1 MGQVTFRDLNEWI
14 DIQAEQDSARSAFEA
29 QQSRRRNLNG
39 WLVVLLPWSQLIVFV
54 VFYLLSAPHTVYLV
68 ERITPGAGKLAPIGL
83 ELGVIFVAAM
93 RQKKWRGFLTFSV
106 LWALMLVNVIINVG
120 GGFIAVVQSAT
131 AQDMGQLTLPQIIG
145 RFGTL
150 PAEYQILFPLVVIIG
165 ALVPVMGKFSGEA
178 VIKLAT
184 GEIKLESVSI
194 EDLWLKE
201 RTSQTKSALM
211 RAALK
216 KGAGTRTAGAWAQR
230 VVDELFGID
239 EDDSQPV
246 QAMAGQLRTVPIVPT
261 VSEVRAEM
269 GFAAKLPAPM
279 DTQNTQDDGT
289 RVTVL
294 RAKLVSEWVDAHPD
308 DVRAMLA
315 RPGNKRAISQAISQ
329 AIAGSS
335 AGYKTV
341 ERVLKAKGYDF

>member
-1 MGQVTFRDLNEWI
+1 MTQVTLRDLNEWI

-29 QQSRRRNLNG
+29 QQSRRRSLNG

-68 ERITPGAGKLAPIGL
+68 ERITPGAGKLAPVGL

-93 RQKKWRGFLTFSV
+93 RQKGWRNALTFGV
-106 LWALMLVNVIINVG
+106 LWALMVVNVIINVG

-131 AQDMGQLTLPQIIG
+131 AQDMGQLTLPQIMG

-184 GEIKLESVSI
+184 GEIKLESVTV

-201 RTSQTKSALM
+201 QPGQVKSALM

-216 KGAGTRTAGAWAQR
+216 KGAGARTAGAWAQR
-230 VVDELFGID
+230 IVDELYG
-239 EDDSQPV
+239 DDDTVHVIS
-246 QAMAGQLRTVPIVPT
+246 GQSRTVPVVPA
-261 VSEVRAEM
+261 VSTVRAEM
-269 GFAAKLPAPM
+269 GFAANLPVQV
-279 DTQNTQDDGT
+279 DTQNLQDSGT
-289 RVTVL
+289 RETVL
-294 RAKLVSEWVDAHPD
+294 RAAMVAEWVDSHPD
-308 DVRAMLA
+308 EVREMLA
-315 RPGNKRAISQAISQ
+315 RPGNKRGISQAISQ
-329 AIAGSS
+329 AIAGKPD
-335 AGYKTV
+335 GYKTV
-341 ERVLKAKGYDF
+341 ERVLKAKGFEF

>member
-1 MGQVTFRDLNEWI
+1 MDMAQVTLRDLNEWI

-39 WLVVLLPWSQLIVFV
+39 WLVVLLPWSQLIVFA

-93 RQKKWRGFLTFSV
+93 RQKGWRNLLTFGV
-106 LWALMLVNVIINVG
+106 LWSLMLVNVIINVG

-131 AQDMGQLTLPQIIG
+131 AQDMTRLTLPEIMG

-178 VIKLAT
+178 MIKLAT
-184 GEIKLESVSI
+184 GEIKLESVSV

-201 RTSQTKSALM
+201 QPTQVKSALM

-216 KGAGTRTAGAWAQR
+216 KGAGARTAGAWAQR
-230 VVDELFGID
+230 IVDELYG
-239 EDDSQPV
+239 DDDGAV
-246 QAMAGQLRTVPIVPT
+246 QAVSGLSRTVPVVPT
-261 VSEVRAEM
+261 VSTVRAEM
-269 GFAAKLPAPM
+269 GFAAGLPAQT
-279 DTQNTQDDGT
+279 DTQNSEDAGT

-294 RAKLVSEWVDAHPD
+294 RAAMVAEWVDSHPD
-308 DVRAMLA
+308 EVREMLA
-315 RPGNKRAISQAISQ
+315 RPGNKRGISMAISQ
-329 AIAGSS
+329 AIAGKPD
-335 AGYKTV
+335 GYKTV
-341 ERVLKAKGYDF
+341 ERVLKSKGFEF

>member
-1 MGQVTFRDLNEWI
+1 MTQVTLRDLNEWI

-39 WLVVLLPWSQLIVFV
+39 WLVVLLPWSQLIVFA

-93 RQKKWRGFLTFSV
+93 RQKGWRNLLTFGV
-106 LWALMLVNVIINVG
+106 LWSLMLVNVIINVG

-131 AQDMGQLTLPQIIG
+131 AQDMTRLTLPEIMG

-178 VIKLAT
+178 MIKLAT
-184 GEIKLESVSI
+184 GEIKLESVSV

-201 RTSQTKSALM
+201 QPTQVKSALM

-216 KGAGTRTAGAWAQR
+216 KGAGARTAGAWAQR
-230 VVDELFGID
+230 IVDELYGDDD
-239 EDDSQPV
+239 EDDKPV
-246 QAMAGQLRTVPIVPT
+246 RAISGQSRVPSVPT
-261 VSEVRAEM
+261 VSTVHAEM
-269 GFAAKLPAPM
+269 GFAAKLPPQT
-279 DTQNTQDDGT
+279 DTQNSEDTGT
-289 RVTVL
+289 RETVL
-294 RAKLVSEWVDAHPD
+294 RAKMVAEWVDSHPEE
-308 DVRAMLA
+308 VKAMLA
-315 RPGNKRAISQAISQ
+315 RPGNKRGISMAISQ
-329 AIAGSS
+329 AIAGKPD
-335 AGYKTV
+335 GYKTV
-341 ERVLKAKGYDF
+341 ERVLKSKGFEF